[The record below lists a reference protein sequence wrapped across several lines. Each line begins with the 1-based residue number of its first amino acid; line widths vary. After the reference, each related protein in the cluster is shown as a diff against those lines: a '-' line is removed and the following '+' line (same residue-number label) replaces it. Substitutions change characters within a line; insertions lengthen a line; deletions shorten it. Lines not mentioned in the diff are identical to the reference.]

1 MGITERKTDMLKLF
15 VRVLAVFA
23 LSFAFGAY
31 AQEGPD
37 ALVKRVT
44 DDVLATIKQTKDQ
57 RKLMEAAEQK
67 VLPHFDF
74 KQMTQLAVG
83 RSWSQASAAQQ
94 EALERGF
101 RTLLVRTYT
110 AAVARTSGE
119 GKVEIKPSKVEG
131 DDALV
136 KTVASEPGSKPVQ
149 IDYRMAKSGGGWKVY
164 DVVVENLSLV
174 TSYRSSFQSEIARS
188 GIDGL
193 IKSIEAKNQK
203 TAEG

>member
-1 MGITERKTDMLKLF
+1 MLKLIA
-15 VRVLAVFA
+15 RALA
-23 LSFAFGAY
+23 LSALLFAPGAY
-31 AQEGPD
+31 AQESPE
-37 ALVKRVT
+37 ALVKQT
-44 DDVLATIKQTKDQ
+44 ADEVLTVIKQTKDQ
-57 RKLMEAAEQK
+57 RKLIELAEQK

-110 AAVARTSGE
+110 ASLSRSSADV
-119 GKVEIKPSKVEG
+119 KVDIKPSAAKPAADETIVR
-131 DDALV
+131 
-136 KTVASEPGSKPVQ
+136 TVATEAGKQPVQ
-149 IDYRMAKSGGGWKVY
+149 IDYRMVKTANGWKVY

-174 TSYRSSFQSEIARS
+174 TTYRSQFQSEIARS

-193 IKSIEAKNQK
+193 IKTLEAKAK

>member
-1 MGITERKTDMLKLF
+1 MLKLIA
-15 VRVLAVFA
+15 RTLA
-23 LSFAFGAY
+23 LSALLFAPGAY
-31 AQEGPD
+31 AQEAPE
-37 ALVKRVT
+37 ALVKQTV
-44 DDVLATIKQTKDQ
+44 DEVLTVIKQTKDQ
-57 RKLMEAAEQK
+57 RKLIEAAEQK

-83 RSWSQASAAQQ
+83 RSWAQASAAQQ

-110 AAVARTSGE
+110 AALSRTTGDV
-119 GKVEIKPSKVEG
+119 KVDIKPSAAKPAADESIVR
-131 DDALV
+131 
-136 KTVASEPGSKPVQ
+136 TVAAESGKQPVQ
-149 IDYRMAKSGGGWKVY
+149 IDYRMVKTPNGWKVY

-174 TSYRSSFQSEIARS
+174 TTYRSQFQSEISRA

-193 IKSIEAKNQK
+193 IKLLEARAQK

>member
-1 MGITERKTDMLKLF
+1 MLKLIA
-15 VRVLAVFA
+15 RTLA
-23 LSFAFGAY
+23 LSALLFAPGAY
-31 AQEGPD
+31 AQEAPE
-37 ALVKRVT
+37 ALVKQTV
-44 DDVLATIKQTKDQ
+44 DEVLTVIKQTKDQ
-57 RKLMEAAEQK
+57 RKLIEAAEQK

-83 RSWSQASAAQQ
+83 RSWAQASAAQQ

-110 AAVARTSGE
+110 AALSRTTGDV
-119 GKVEIKPSKVEG
+119 KVDIKPSAAKPAADESIVR
-131 DDALV
+131 
-136 KTVASEPGSKPVQ
+136 TVAAESGKQPVQ
-149 IDYRMAKSGGGWKVY
+149 IDYRMVKTPNGWKVY

-174 TSYRSSFQSEIARS
+174 TTYRSQFQSEIARA

-193 IKSIEAKNQK
+193 IKLLEARAQK

>member
-1 MGITERKTDMLKLF
+1 MFKLIA
-15 VRVLAVFA
+15 RALA
-23 LSFAFGAY
+23 LSALLFAPGAY
-31 AQEGPD
+31 AQESPE
-37 ALVKRVT
+37 ALVKQTV
-44 DDVLATIKQTKDQ
+44 DEVLKVIKQTKDQ
-57 RKLMEAAEQK
+57 RKLIEAAEQK

-110 AAVARTSGE
+110 AALSRSSGDV
-119 GKVEIKPSKVEG
+119 KVEIKPSAAKPTADETIVR
-131 DDALV
+131 
-136 KTVASEPGSKPVQ
+136 TVAAESGKQPVQ
-149 IDYRMAKSGGGWKVY
+149 IDYRMVMTPNGWKVY

-174 TSYRSSFQSEIARS
+174 TTYRSQFQSEIARA

-193 IKSIEAKNQK
+193 IKSLEAKAK
-203 TAEG
+203 TAAG